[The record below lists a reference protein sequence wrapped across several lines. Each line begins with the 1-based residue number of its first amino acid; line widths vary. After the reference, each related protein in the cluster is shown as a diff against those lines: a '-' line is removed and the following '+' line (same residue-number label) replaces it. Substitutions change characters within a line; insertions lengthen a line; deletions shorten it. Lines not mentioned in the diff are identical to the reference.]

1 MFRIQKTFENTS
13 TLIYKVEG
21 RITDENIDSWLQGIR
36 SLGQES
42 ERQIILDFCQLWS
55 ISTKALDVLFGTV
68 RDNLFLLNCP
78 MDLRN
83 VLRAAGETTRI
94 LE

>member
-1 MFRIQKTFENTS
+1 MFRIQKTFENTA

-21 RITDENIDSWLQGIR
+21 RITDENIDSWLQDIR
-36 SLGQES
+36 SIGREG

-55 ISTKALDVLFGTV
+55 ISAKALDALFGAL
-68 RDNLFLLNCP
+68 RDNLYLLNCP

-83 VLRAAGETTRI
+83 VLHAAGETSRI